1 MKLLFD
7 SKLEIL
13 LLCANENV
21 QLFFANFKGIKRPS
35 GGKLLGNIFVNRLK
49 KKKKN
54 TVLKGSVHGTMIQ
67 LKEGNLMLKVDFPD
81 LGKLSN
87 LQFVE
92 LMQKM
97 QKPFVL
103 FILIKNIYF
112 FLLKPNIDSVKI
124 GFNRKK

>member
-1 MKLLFD
+1 
-7 SKLEIL
+7 
-13 LLCANENV
+13 
-21 QLFFANFKGIKRPS
+21 
-35 GGKLLGNIFVNRLK
+35 
-49 KKKKN
+49 
-54 TVLKGSVHGTMIQ
+54 
-67 LKEGNLMLKVDFPD
+67 MLKVDFLD

-103 FILIKNIYF
+103 LILIKNIYF